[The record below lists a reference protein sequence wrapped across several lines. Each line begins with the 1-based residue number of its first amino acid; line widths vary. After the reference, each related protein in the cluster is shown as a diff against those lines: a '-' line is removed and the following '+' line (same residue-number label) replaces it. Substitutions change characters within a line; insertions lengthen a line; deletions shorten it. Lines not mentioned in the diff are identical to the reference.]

1 VHEGLKGHGFSPQ
14 RHDGTEF
21 HGDFFI
27 IEGTEDTEGRVYWF
41 KRHGGY
47 KGTIEINQVSPQ
59 GP

>member
-21 HGDFFI
+21 HGDFYLM
-27 IEGTEDTEGRVYWF
+27 EYTEDTKGLVYGF

-47 KGTIEINQVSPQ
+47 KGTIE
-59 GP
+59 